1 MLKTN
6 LLHPEILGAL
16 ASNGHGAKVLI
27 ADGNYPFTTGAPPA
41 AKKVYLNL
49 SPGKLSVAE
58 VLKVLAEF
66 IPIEKAVVMVP
77 PDERA
82 PEIHQE
88 FQSIIGPQVQLT
100 SLKRFEFYDQAKSPE
115 TCLVIATGE
124 IRRFANILLTIGVV
138 RAE

>member
-1 MLKTN
+1 MLKTT

-16 ASNGHGAKVLI
+16 ASNGHGARVLI
-27 ADGNYPFTTGAPPA
+27 TDGNYPFTTGAPPA

-49 SPGKLSVAE
+49 SPGRLSVAE

-100 SLKRFEFYDQAKSPE
+100 NLKRFEFYEEAKSPD

-124 IRRFANILLTIGVV
+124 IQRFANILLTIGVV
-138 RAE
+138 RVQ